1 MDYPMN
7 INKYLAQKQYGS
19 RRGVEDLIIKKK
31 VRINGK
37 IAILGNRVH
46 EGDKVEVDAVAAKTL
61 TKNYVYY
68 AYYKPRG
75 IITHSPQNNEI
86 DILQSLAGSIG
97 ADVSPVGRLDKDS
110 EGLIILTNDG
120 RITDR
125 LLNPRFSHEKEY
137 VVETKMKLRNNFKE
151 KMEAGVKI
159 EKEMTAPCKVEIV
172 GERKFRIRLT
182 EGKKHQIRRMCVA
195 LFNEVHSLK
204 RVRIMNIKIEKIK
217 AGQFRK
223 IVGDELK
230 AFLKELGM

>member
-1 MDYPMN
+1 MN
-7 INKYLAQKQYGS
+7 INKYLAQQHYGS

-37 IAILGNRVH
+37 IAILGNRVND
-46 EGDKVEVDAVAAKTL
+46 GDKVEVDAKAAETL

-75 IITHSPQNNEI
+75 IITHSPQNREI
-86 DILQSLAGSIG
+86 DIRQNLEGLIG
-97 ADVSPVGRLDKDS
+97 KDVSPVGRLDKDS

-125 LLNPRFSHEKEY
+125 LLNPKFSHEKEY
-137 VVETKMKLRNNFKE
+137 VVETRMKLRNNFKE

-159 EKEMTAPCKVEIV
+159 EKEMTAPCKVEII

-195 LFNEVHSLK
+195 LFNEVHNLK
-204 RVRIMNIKIEKIK
+204 RMRIMNIKIEKLK

-223 IVGDELK
+223 IEGEALRS
-230 AFLKELGM
+230 FLKELGM